1 MSTSTSSGSLSH
13 QTKMQD
19 QRSVGGWKCS
29 LLGRMIGRVMEPP
42 AWFNNPACG
51 AVGSDGTQLGVT
63 CGLFSVNHCFATKRS
78 TCVHVDTFRQRAGP
92 GSYEE
97 GDFDDEGLQRN
108 LQALDCDFEC
118 LRGEEYQNAVRD
130 LNESGKLA
138 IFNGDHALGCV
149 VHMPRP
155 RHWVALVPP
164 PESQRSSA
172 FAAILCD
179 SLFSHVFALSV
190 DEMVDLFL
198 AMGVRHMRMAESRG
212 LSSYQRERFATDWCA
227 YRVSQ

>member
-1 MSTSTSSGSLSH
+1 M
-13 QTKMQD
+13 
-19 QRSVGGWKCS
+19 
-29 LLGRMIGRVMEPP
+29 
-42 AWFNNPACG
+42 
-51 AVGSDGTQLGVT
+51 
-63 CGLFSVNHCFATKRS
+63 
-78 TCVHVDTFRQRAGP
+78 HVDTFRQRAGP

-130 LNESGKLA
+130 LNENGKLA